1 MRSDRSYSIPKPF
14 DPRALRVAPAVADA
28 AIRSGVAQRP
38 IRDLGEYRESLE
50 RIMGPSRR
58 VMRMVVHKAQHAEP
72 RRIVFPD
79 GEEPTVVRA
88 ARTIADQRIARP
100 VLLGSAAAIEARLDE
115 AGVDRAR
122 SRSSIQPKPI
132 ASRTTPT
139 CCIAGG
145 AGRA

>member
-1 MRSDRSYSIPKPF
+1 MLKAYGIERLAFGRDYLIPKPF
-14 DPRALRVAPAVADA
+14 DPRVLLRVAPAVADA

-100 VLLGSAAAIEARLDE
+100 VLIGSAAAIQRRVWRRPASGSRR
-115 AGVDRAR
+115 GRGHR
-122 SRSSIQPKPI
+122 SAPP
-132 ASRTTPT
+132 
-139 CCIAGG
+139 GW
-145 AGRA
+145 